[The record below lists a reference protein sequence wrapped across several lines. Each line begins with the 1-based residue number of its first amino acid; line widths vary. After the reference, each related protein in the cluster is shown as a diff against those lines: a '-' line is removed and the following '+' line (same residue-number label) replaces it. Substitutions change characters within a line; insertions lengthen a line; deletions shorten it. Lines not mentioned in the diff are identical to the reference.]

1 MAERS
6 GYQPRTCLALDVQA
20 YGARNDH
27 QQSDVQHELL
37 RMLSRAA
44 LMAGVDRS
52 QWLYQAQGDG
62 QLAVLP
68 MDGSEPLVVDG
79 YVRQLTA
86 VLREHNHL
94 RVPAARIRLRAAVHH
109 GPVEPADNGFAGRA
123 VVTTCRLRDS
133 AVLRH
138 ALVVAPDADLVL
150 ALSDSV
156 FHNTVG
162 GGHTSLGTADF
173 RRIDVVEKEFR
184 APAWLWVP
192 GHDVHSLPLPQP
204 PTTTTPS
211 TTAANPYAGS
221 PPPGSPPHLT
231 PPPPP
236 GPPAPGQ
243 PTQGWL
249 TPGRP
254 TPDSPASDQPTQGWS
269 TPGRPTPGPAA
280 SGPTESVQLTPGWP
294 TPGSLGSDQPAR
306 GWPTPGPTGPDQPA
320 QGRPTS
326 GPSGPDQPPS
336 GRVASG
342 PPGSDREACLGL
354 RAAWT
359 AWAAAQGHPLD

>member
-94 RVPAARIRLRAAVHH
+94 RLPAARIRLRAAVHH

-156 FHNTVG
+156 FHSTVG
-162 GGHTSLGTADF
+162 GGHTSLGTAEF

-192 GHDVHSLPLPQP
+192 GHDVHGLPLTQA
-204 PTTTTPS
+204 TAPS
-211 TTAANPYAGS
+211 ATTADPYVAS
-221 PPPGSPPHLT
+221 APPGFPPLRRPT
-231 PPPPP
+231 P
-236 GPPAPGQ
+236 PPAPGSPEPAQ
-243 PTQGWL
+243 SA
-249 TPGRP
+249 PGRP
-254 TPDSPASDQPTQGWS
+254 
-269 TPGRPTPGPAA
+269 
-280 SGPTESVQLTPGWP
+280 TPGWP
-294 TPGSLGSDQPAR
+294 TPGWRTPGSLASDQPAPGR
-306 GWPTPGPTGPDQPA
+306 FTPDAPTPGSPESGQPTP
-320 QGRPTS
+320 GRFT
-326 GPSGPDQPPS
+326 
-336 GRVASG
+336 AG
-342 PPGSDREACLGL
+342 PPGPDRETCLGL

-359 AWAAAQGHPLD
+359 AWAAAQGHHLD